1 MLSVFE
7 WFVLVLQCDA
17 FVIIVLS
24 DEQRRRTKGEGWSTT
39 NKFKPPSPSSYIA
52 GCPKAAHDP

>member
-17 FVIIVLS
+17 FVVIVLS
-24 DEQRRRTKGEGWSTT
+24 DEARQ
-39 NKFKPPSPSSYIA
+39 N
-52 GCPKAAHDP
+52 